1 MPALLATTSV
11 AALLLGAPLPAGAAG
26 ISVTG
31 NANKVDNPAN
41 TTVTSI
47 IVNNANVSGAVT
59 NEGTVTPGKA
69 VGGATQAIS
78 ITNSTIGAGIT
89 NSGTITTNAAAGAV
103 GVGIGVNGGMVSGG
117 LTNSSTLSVSRV
129 LHAGEGAEFLRGG

>member
-47 IVNNANVSGAVT
+47 VVNAANVSGAVT
-59 NEGTVTPGKA
+59 NEGTVKPGKA
-69 VGGATQAIS
+69 VT
-78 ITNSTIGAGIT
+78 
-89 NSGTITTNAAAGAV
+89 
-103 GVGIGVNGGMVSGG
+103 VNGVTVTASGSISHR
-117 LTNSSTLSVSRV
+117 LRVASRTRARSPRV
-129 LHAGEGAEFLRGG
+129 AG